1 MIHGPIFAMK
11 RICGETLPMI
21 RWLDTNLEQGVDFNW
36 KINSSTNAWELFFYD
51 NEEAM
56 TAFILKFGTHDRT

>member
-1 MIHGPIFAMK
+1 MIHGPIVSMK

-21 RWLDTNLEQGVDFNW
+21 QWLEQNLQQGVDFNW
-36 KINSSTNAWELFFYD
+36 GLNPGSLAWELYFYD

-56 TAFILKFGTHDRT
+56 IAFILKFGTHDRV